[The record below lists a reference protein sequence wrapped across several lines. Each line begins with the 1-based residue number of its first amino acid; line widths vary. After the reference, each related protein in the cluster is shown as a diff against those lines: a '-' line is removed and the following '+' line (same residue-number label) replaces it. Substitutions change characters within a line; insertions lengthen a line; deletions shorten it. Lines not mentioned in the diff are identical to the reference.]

1 MIDGQFFSRPIFL
14 GSMNPIMAKRNIDII
29 ILTIKPS
36 HLMCFAVKLVGAMA
50 KWLKLQTANAEVPG
64 SSPNHG
70 MEELSRSSFNH
81 CFTPPRCN
89 GYFALGNLS
98 DGAGSSS

>member
-1 MIDGQFFSRPIFL
+1 MVFCFWL
-14 GSMNPIMAKRNIDII
+14 V
-29 ILTIKPS
+29 
-36 HLMCFAVKLVGAMA
+36 FAVA
-50 KWLKLQTANAEVPG
+50 KWLKRQTADAEVPG

-89 GYFALGNLS
+89 GYLALDNLS
-98 DGAGSSS
+98 DGAGSSSSTPAINPVFKAEYSLGS

>member
-1 MIDGQFFSRPIFL
+1 MLNLLLRL
-14 GSMNPIMAKRNIDII
+14 AVAKR
-29 ILTIKPS
+29 LERR
-36 HLMCFAVKLVGAMA
+36 
-50 KWLKLQTANAEVPG
+50 TADAEVPG

-89 GYFALGNLS
+89 GYLATSVMALV
-98 DGAGSSS
+98 